1 MDRLSGTQS
10 ATWTTAAP
18 GLASL
23 LVAAAYLRATQP
35 MLLNGTGPLGRMLAA
50 GGNIDTVHYFQ
61 LLLIA
66 GAVSVIFV
74 LAGYLACRATGFL
87 NITALALPDAG
98 VFFYVGMALFLT
110 LATGLAMTTGAA
122 RESIAATLA
131 LMTAAGL
138 YSVWRAPALARGP
151 RHLGVALAW
160 LPVLVAI
167 LCLAH
172 YVVSQRGGGGTGWF
186 YADLARHI
194 TTENTMPLVNRHYG
208 QSVLASIGLAVVGVG
223 GDRFTYPQVA
233 MDAWLFA
240 SQIALALVFFRMLLA
255 LGVSE
260 AGRYAG
266 TFILMFGGTALSLVP
281 HIVYDHDYPFVFNVY
296 TDSLFGVGG
305 WVILVLY
312 LLDRAAAATRPAAWA
327 AMAVPALVVATF
339 NATAELNILVA
350 VLVVASLLLLGVV
363 RAERT
368 IPARDL
374 ALLLALVIVTAG
386 LGSLLGGVF
395 AGRTASA
402 ERAAASPFWEAA
414 ADADSARMSISDPR
428 WYYLPHVVLGL
439 PTGFGN
445 LPAPAAMAPAAAA
458 DSRPSL
464 ETPGSPNVTSAN
476 GRLLDRFQGT
486 TQPAVY
492 DFIDPWYLAELR
504 IYQAVRVIWFPIAG
518 LAGLGWF
525 VARRASPPGSA
536 FFWRLALVA
545 FAASVGGVVLSNSPG
560 GDAFYWKWGLTRLL
574 EPGLCLA
581 MIAFVMAADLVISPR
596 RARYVLWA
604 VLSLLMTA
612 SALLRILAY
621 PSLVG

>member
-1 MDRLSGTQS
+1 MSGTRS
-10 ATWTTAAP
+10 ALWTTATP
-18 GLASL
+18 GLAAL
-23 LVAAAYLRATQP
+23 AVAAAYLGATQP
-35 MLLNGTGPLGRMLAA
+35 MLLNGKGALGRMLAA
-50 GGNIDTVHYFQ
+50 GGNIDAIHYLQ

-87 NITALALPDAG
+87 NIAALALPDAG

-110 LATGLAMTTGAA
+110 LATSLAVTTGAA
-122 RESIAATLA
+122 RESTAATLVM
-131 LMTAAGL
+131 MTAGGL
-138 YSVWRAPALARGP
+138 YGVWRAPAIARGP
-151 RHLGVALAW
+151 RHLGVAVAW
-160 LPVLVAI
+160 LPVLVSV

-172 YVVSQRGGGGTGWF
+172 YVITQRGGGGTGWF

-194 TTENTMPLVNRHYG
+194 TTENTMPVVNRHYG
-208 QSVLASIGLAVVGVG
+208 QSVLASIGLSVVGVG
-223 GDRFTYPQVA
+223 ADRFTYPQVA
-233 MDAWLFA
+233 LDAWLFA
-240 SQIALALVFFRMLLA
+240 SQIALALVFFRALMA

-260 AGRYAG
+260 AGCYVGA
-266 TFILMFGGTALSLVP
+266 FILMFGGTALSLVP

-296 TDSLFGVGG
+296 TDSLFGIAG
-305 WVILVLY
+305 WLILVLY
-312 LLDRAAAATRPAAWA
+312 LLDRVAAANRLAPAAWA

-339 NATAELNILVA
+339 NATAELNILIALLLVA
-350 VLVVASLLLLGVV
+350 CLLLLN
-363 RAERT
+363 AIPTERT
-368 IPARDL
+368 IPPSEL
-374 ALLLALVIVTAG
+374 ALLLVLLMVAAG

-395 AGRTASA
+395 AGRTTSA

-445 LPAPAAMAPAAAA
+445 LPAPAAMAPGAAA

-486 TQPAVY
+486 TKPAVY
-492 DFIDPWYLAELR
+492 DFLDPWYLAELR
-504 IYQAVRVIWFPIAG
+504 IYQAARVIWFPIAG
-518 LAGLGWF
+518 LAGLGWL
-525 VARRASPPGSA
+525 VARRASPPGA
-536 FFWRLALVA
+536 GFFWRLALVA
-545 FAASVGGVVLSNSPG
+545 FAAGVGGVVLSNSPG

-581 MIAFVMAADLVISPR
+581 MIAFVMAADVVISPR
-596 RARYVLWA
+596 PTRYVLWA
-604 VLSLLMTA
+604 MLTLLMTA
-612 SALLRILAY
+612 STLLRIVAF